1 MSISCVHFEKSSG
14 HAERHNFRTEENE
27 PSYLLPQK
35 FRKENEF
42 VLFRDAR
49 ESFDEEIKKLGNK
62 RGKRP
67 KFENS
72 KWECTI
78 NINEN
83 HSLEDVGKAVEKIAE
98 ILHIEPCSV
107 AIHRDEGHM
116 QTDKSGKEFAVYNYH
131 AHAVFQTF
139 KDGKQQIRRENV
151 KDRLREV
158 QTAVAQVLGMKRG
171 QENSQKVHLKPHEY
185 RQTAQQIEQLQAE
198 NLALKNELLTLK
210 EQKAQIEE
218 ERKRYKSEGGH
229 KAEDYRQLQ
238 ALNKERFTQEELDKK
253 LAELR
258 AEFQESHNRTIT
270 ALQEQYQDAKNKL
283 TSEIEVKSAENEELQ
298 KQNQSLSLKI
308 EKLEKQLAEKPKE
321 VEKTETVEVPR
332 ELTELEKQKIVLDA
346 DDALIEQHRHFKNT
360 REKLRS
366 DANVLTVESLRAQH
380 KDDVAEIDKLRDA
393 NRKLVLSKK
402 SSYTQRIDIIKS
414 ATEEELKAHNPVYQR
429 LQTRLNNLIKT
440 AKTGFIKIM
449 HVFGL
454 SASDEDYL
462 KYSADTSYVA
472 DKAVE
477 KVEKYVSDTEELHA
491 EQTRHRSFHM

>member
-27 PSYLLPQK
+27 PSYLLPER
-35 FRKENEF
+35 FRKQNEF

-49 ESFDEEIKKLGNK
+49 ESFDEELKKLGHK

-67 KFENS
+67 KYENS

-98 ILHIEPCSV
+98 IMHIEPCSV
-107 AIHRDEGHM
+107 AIHRDEGHV

-171 QENSQKVHLKPHEY
+171 QENSQKVHLKPHEF
-185 RQTAQQIEQLQAE
+185 RQTAQQIEQLQSE
-198 NLALKNELLTLK
+198 NQALKSEVLTLK
-210 EQKAQIEE
+210 EQKKIIEE
-218 ERKRYKSEGGH
+218 ERKRYKEEGGH

-238 ALNKERFTQEELDKK
+238 ALNKQTFTQEELDKR

-270 ALQEQYQDAKNKL
+270 ALQEQFRDDKNKL
-283 TSEIEVKSAENEELQ
+283 SSEIEVKSEENEELQ

-308 EKLEKQLAEKPKE
+308 EKLETQLAKKPKE
-321 VEKTETVEVPR
+321 IVKTETVVR
-332 ELTELEKQKIVLDA
+332 EPNQSEIEKIVLDA
-346 DDALIEQHRHFKNT
+346 DDSLIEQHRHFKNT

-393 NRKLVLSKK
+393 NRKLVLSRK
-402 SSYTQRIDIIKS
+402 SSYTQRLEIIKS
-414 ATEEELKAHNPVYQR
+414 ATEEELKANPVYQR

-440 AKTGFIKIM
+440 AKTGFVKILK
-449 HVFGL
+449 VFGL
-454 SASDEDYL
+454 SAGDEDYL
-462 KYSADTSYVA
+462 MHSADTSYVA
-472 DKAVE
+472 NKAVE
-477 KVEKYVSDTEELHA
+477 AVENNVNTKRLQEEHT
-491 EQTRHRSFHM
+491 QHRSFHR